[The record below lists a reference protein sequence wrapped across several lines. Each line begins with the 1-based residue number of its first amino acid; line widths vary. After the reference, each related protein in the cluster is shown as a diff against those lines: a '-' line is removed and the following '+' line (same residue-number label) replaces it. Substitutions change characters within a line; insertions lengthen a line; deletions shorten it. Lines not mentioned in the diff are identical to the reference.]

1 VLTTVVAR
9 IEAEGLSMTR
19 RLRRASINRL
29 PSRLLLPSRIRRRVR
44 RGRPTGTE
52 ALTSIETRARS
63 AMNAAGQMVA
73 SDSYLS
79 ILSYTTAT
87 ATLGAED
94 TAVNRPVFFTD
105 FDNMSHATAQK
116 RL

>member
-1 VLTTVVAR
+1 
-9 IEAEGLSMTR
+9 
-19 RLRRASINRL
+19 
-29 PSRLLLPSRIRRRVR
+29 
-44 RGRPTGTE
+44 
-52 ALTSIETRARS
+52 
-63 AMNAAGQMVA
+63 MNAAGQMVA